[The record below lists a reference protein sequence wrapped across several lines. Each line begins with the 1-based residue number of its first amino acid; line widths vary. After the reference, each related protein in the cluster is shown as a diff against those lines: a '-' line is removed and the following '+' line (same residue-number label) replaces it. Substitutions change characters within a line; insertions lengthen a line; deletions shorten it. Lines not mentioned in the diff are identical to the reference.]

1 MRLDWLLYNLVLLAL
16 FDKESIF
23 FLIRLLF
30 RKSMIAIVPL
40 IVFLSGFVTSM
51 LIPVFAR
58 YLAHHFIYFI
68 GGVFVIS
75 GFVWAY
81 FIADPISS
89 TGISDDERYDVIGVA
104 VVSFNLI
111 QTIWRKLKEYN
122 LLLFSMYKS
131 KFVLSSM
138 ESVVLGF

>member
-1 MRLDWLLYNLVLLAL
+1 
-16 FDKESIF
+16 
-23 FLIRLLF
+23 
-30 RKSMIAIVPL
+30 MIAIVPL

>member
-1 MRLDWLLYNLVLLAL
+1 
-16 FDKESIF
+16 
-23 FLIRLLF
+23 
-30 RKSMIAIVPL
+30 MIAIVPL

-89 TGISDDERYDVIGVA
+89 TGISDDQRYDVIGVA
-104 VVSFNLI
+104 VVSFNFI
-111 QTIWRKLKEYN
+111 QTICRKIAQN
-122 LLLFSMYKS
+122 IICCCF
-131 KFVLSSM
+131 
-138 ESVVLGF
+138 